1 MAIVNG
7 YTDLASVKAAL
18 RVDDNIDDALIER
31 AIEAAS
37 RRIDDE
43 TGRRFYLDANP
54 SARVYAPKSP
64 SLVIVDDI
72 ATTTGLVVK
81 TDTAGDGTYATTLT
95 LGVDYQLEPLNT
107 LADGEPVVT
116 IRTFTDMPMHH
127 RGRATVQVTAR
138 WGWPSVPHT
147 IREACVLLASRHFKR
162 LDSPLGV
169 AGFGDMG
176 AIMVRR
182 LDPDVAALILAKK
195 RMTVA

>member
-18 RVDDNIDDALIER
+18 RIDDNDDDTLIER

-43 TGRRFYLDANP
+43 TGRRFYVDATT
-54 SARVYAPKSP
+54 SARVYIPKSNE
-64 SLVIVDDI
+64 LVIVNDI
-72 ATTTGLVVK
+72 STVTGLVVK
-81 TDTAGDGTYATTLT
+81 IDSAGDSTFATTLNASDFQ
-95 LGVDYQLEPLNT
+95 VEPLNS
-107 LADGEPVVT
+107 LVDGEPIVM
-116 IRTFTDMPMHH
+116 IRTFSDMPIDN
-127 RGRATVQVTAR
+127 RGRASVQVTAK
-138 WGWPSVPHT
+138 WGWPSIPNT

-182 LDPDVAALILAKK
+182 LDPDVAALLQAKK

>member
-7 YTDLASVKAAL
+7 YTDLASVKKAL
-18 RVDDNIDDALIER
+18 RVDDAIDDALIER

-43 TGRRFYLDANP
+43 TGRRFWADP
-54 SARVYAPKSP
+54 TPVARLYSP
-64 SLVIVDDI
+64 IDGEVLIVNDI
-72 ATTTGLVVK
+72 ATTTALTIAV
-81 TDTAGDGTYATTLT
+81 DSNGDGTFAKTLT
-95 LGVDYQLEPLNT
+95 SSEYQLEPLNAV
-107 LADGEPVVT
+107 ADGEPFQSIRAIGT
-116 IRTFTDMPMHH
+116 IWPQLPRN
-127 RGRATVQVTAR
+127 RASVRVTATF
-138 WGWPSVPHT
+138 GWATVPHT

-182 LDPDVAALILAKK
+182 LDPDVAALLEPKK
-195 RMTVA
+195 RYTVV